1 MIQLPTQS
9 LPTTVRDTPPVAD
22 ARPQDSRRD
31 DACVASASGFRAPQP
46 AQPNAGE
53 RTITVQSFLAQFDT
67 AQVDES
73 LPQPSLALPVL
84 PEALP
89 ADSRDSDAQ
98 GQQAEEA
105 SPSGAE
111 SWLAGMLSQAGLVVQ
126 ARDNP
131 SERTS
136 ARVAGFATQAAGSS
150 AQPTPSA
157 VKPEDMLLPPA
168 ELSEE
173 PAKATAPAPREAT
186 QSQAQ
191 TLLQQHLAAA
201 VQAPDS
207 SVPALPAA
215 ALDPRLP
222 AAAAADGNAQPSA
235 TTPASP
241 LFDRPLHLKGNNEA
255 HWGEQMVSA
264 LRDNV
269 ELQLGQRVQNA
280 TIRLDPPE
288 LGALEILV
296 RHEAGQLN
304 VQISASNGDV
314 VRMLQNTSE
323 RLRQELVGQNFLQ
336 VNVQVSSDS
345 QPGQQGQQNRQRFAE
360 EQLAVAAN
368 PRDAQASD
376 RSAPRGDSD
385 VLITV

>member
-9 LPTTVRDTPPVAD
+9 LPNTDRGAPAVAE
-22 ARPQDSRRD
+22 ARPQQPAHD
-31 DACVASASGFRAPQP
+31 DAAVAGFRARDEQP
-46 AQPNAGE
+46 GAAE
-53 RTITVQSFLAQFDT
+53 RRLTVQSFLAQFDT
-67 AQVDES
+67 AQVEHS
-73 LPQPSLALPVL
+73 LPPSDAALPVL

-89 ADSRDSDAQ
+89 AETRDNEVQEPA
-98 GQQAEEA
+98 GEP

-111 SWLAGMLSQAGLVVQ
+111 NWLAGMLSQAGLVVQ
-126 ARDNP
+126 ARYNP
-131 SERTS
+131 PAQTR
-136 ARVAGFATQAAGSS
+136 AQVAGFATQAADASV
-150 AQPTPSA
+150 QPAPAA
-157 VKPEDMLLPPA
+157 VKPEDLLLPPA

-173 PAKATAPAPREAT
+173 PAKSTTPAPREAT

-191 TLLQQHLAAA
+191 TLLQQHLAATA
-201 VQAPDS
+201 QAPDS
-207 SVPALPAA
+207 TVPTQPTV
-215 ALDPRLP
+215 ALDARLP
-222 AAAAADGNAQPSA
+222 ATDGNAQPAIA
-235 TTPASP
+235 TPPVSP

-255 HWGEQMVSA
+255 HWGEQMLGA

-269 ELQLGQRVQNA
+269 DLQISQRVQNA

-314 VRMLQNTSE
+314 VRLLQNTSE
-323 RLRQELVGQNFLQ
+323 RLRQDLVGQNFLQ
-336 VNVQVSSDS
+336 VNVQVSPDS
-345 QPGQQGQQNRQRFAE
+345 QSGQPGQQQRQRFTD
-360 EQLAVAAN
+360 EQAVVDAN
-368 PRDAQASD
+368 PRDAQSGQ

>member
-9 LPTTVRDTPPVAD
+9 PPTTDRDVRPVAE
-22 ARPQDSRRD
+22 ARPRDLPREDS
-31 DACVASASGFRAPQP
+31 AIAAASGFRAQQS
-46 AQPNAGE
+46 AQSNASE
-53 RTITVQSFLAQFDT
+53 RTLSVSSFLAQFDT
-67 AQVDES
+67 AQIEES
-73 LPQPSLALPVL
+73 APQASAALPVP
-84 PEALP
+84 PEGVP
-89 ADSRDSDAQ
+89 AESRDSDAQ
-98 GQQAEEA
+98 DPQAEAA

-131 SERTS
+131 PGQAS
-136 ARVAGFATQAAGSS
+136 ARVAGFATEAADTPVQS
-150 AQPTPSA
+150 APA
-157 VKPEDMLLPPA
+157 ALKPEEILLPPA
-168 ELSEE
+168 ERSEE
-173 PAKATAPAPREAT
+173 PAKTTAPAPREAA

-191 TLLQQHLAAA
+191 TLLQQHLVAAA
-201 VQAPDS
+201 QAPDS
-207 SVPALPAA
+207 SAPTLPAS
-215 ALDPRLP
+215 ALEPSLPGTDNRPP
-222 AAAAADGNAQPSA
+222 AASTAPAA
-235 TTPASP
+235 P
-241 LFDRPLHLKGNNEA
+241 LFDRPLHLKGNSEA

-314 VRMLQNTSE
+314 VRMLQNTSD

-336 VNVQVSSDS
+336 VNVQVSADS
-345 QPGQQGQQNRQRFAE
+345 QSGQQGQQNRQRLPE

-368 PRDAQASD
+368 PRDAQAD
-376 RSAPRGDSD
+376 ERSSPRGDSD

>member
-1 MIQLPTQS
+1 VIQLPIQS
-9 LPTTVRDTPPVAD
+9 LPTTERDTPSVAA
-22 ARPQDSRRD
+22 ARPQESRRD
-31 DACVASASGFRAPQP
+31 DAGAARVAGFRAQQP
-46 AQPNAGE
+46 ARPNAGE
-53 RTITVQSFLAQFDT
+53 RTVSVQSFLAQFDT
-67 AQVDES
+67 AQAEEP
-73 LPQPSLALPVL
+73 LQQPVVALPVMAV
-84 PEALP
+84 ALS
-89 ADSRDSDAQ
+89 AENRDSDTQ
-98 GQQAEEA
+98 GQRAEE
-105 SPSGAE
+105 STPSGAE

-131 SERTS
+131 PEQTS
-136 ARVAGFATQAAGSS
+136 ARVAGFATQAADST
-150 AQPTPSA
+150 AQPAPAA
-157 VKPEDMLLPPA
+157 VKPEDVLLPPA
-168 ELSEE
+168 EISEE

-201 VQAPDS
+201 AQTLDS
-207 SVPALPAA
+207 SMPVPPTAVLE
-215 ALDPRLP
+215 PRLP
-222 AAAAADGNAQPSA
+222 ATDGSNPQPTAA
-235 TTPASP
+235 TPTSP
-241 LFDRPLHLKGNNEA
+241 LFDRPLHLKGSNES

-269 ELQLGQRVQNA
+269 ELQLNQRVQNA

-296 RHEAGQLN
+296 RHQDGQLN

-314 VRMLQNTSE
+314 VRLLQNTSE

-345 QPGQQGQQNRQRFAE
+345 PSGQPGQQNRQRFAE
-360 EQLAVAAN
+360 EQPAVAAN
-368 PRDAQASD
+368 PRDAQAGERTS
-376 RSAPRGDSD
+376 PRGGHD

>member
-9 LPTTVRDTPPVAD
+9 PPTTDRD
-22 ARPQDSRRD
+22 ARPVAEARPPVSTRDDSR
-31 DACVASASGFRAPQP
+31 VAGFRAQQP
-46 AQPNAGE
+46 TQSNAGE
-53 RTITVQSFLAQFDT
+53 RAISVQSFLTQFDT
-67 AQVDES
+67 AQVEQTT
-73 LPQPSLALPVL
+73 QPPTVAQPGL

-89 ADSRDSDAQ
+89 AEDTDADMSAQ
-98 GQQAEEA
+98 RVDDA

-131 SERTS
+131 PARTS
-136 ARVAGFATQAAGSS
+136 AQVPGFATQSVDPSVQS
-150 AQPTPSA
+150 APAA

-168 ELSEE
+168 EPQDE
-173 PAKATAPAPREAT
+173 AGKVAAPAPREAT

-191 TLLQQHLAAA
+191 TLLQQHLTATSVAPESPAPSLPGAAPVTSLPAGDNNAPATVSAAA
-201 VQAPDS
+201 
-207 SVPALPAA
+207 
-215 ALDPRLP
+215 
-222 AAAAADGNAQPSA
+222 
-235 TTPASP
+235 TP
-241 LFDRPLHLKGNNEA
+241 LFDKPLHLKGNTEA
-255 HWGEQMVSA
+255 HWGEQMLTA

-269 ELQLGQRVQNA
+269 ELQLTQRVQNA

-288 LGALEILV
+288 LGAMEILV

-314 VRMLQNTSE
+314 VRLLQNTSE

-336 VNVQVSSDS
+336 VNVQVSPDAQS
-345 QPGQQGQQNRQRFAE
+345 GQQGQQNRQRFAD
-360 EQLAVAAN
+360 EQVAVAAN
-368 PRDAQASD
+368 PRDAQAGE

>member
-9 LPTTVRDTPPVAD
+9 LPSTERDTPVVAE
-22 ARPQDSRRD
+22 ARPQNSRRD
-31 DACVASASGFRAPQP
+31 DAGAASVAGFQ
-46 AQPNAGE
+46 AQQMMPSNAGE

-67 AQVDES
+67 AQIEEP
-73 LPQPSLALPVL
+73 LQQPNAAAPVL
-84 PEALP
+84 PETLP
-89 ADSRDSDAQ
+89 ADTRDSDTP
-98 GQQAEEA
+98 GQQAEA
-105 SPSGAE
+105 SSPSGAE
-111 SWLAGMLSQAGLVVQ
+111 SWLAGMLGQAGLVVQ

-131 SERTS
+131 PEQTS
-136 ARVAGFATQAAGSS
+136 ARVAGFATQAADTS
-150 AQPTPSA
+150 AQPTPAA
-157 VKPEDMLLPPA
+157 VKPEDVLLPPA

-173 PAKATAPAPREAT
+173 PAKAAAPAPREAT

-201 VQAPDS
+201 AQAPES
-207 SVPALPAA
+207 GVPTLPGAV
-215 ALDPRLP
+215 LDPRLP
-222 AAAAADGNAQPSA
+222 ATDGTAQPAAS
-235 TTPASP
+235 TPASP
-241 LFDRPLHLKGNNEA
+241 LFDRPLHLKGSNEA

-314 VRMLQNTSE
+314 VRLLQNTSE

-345 QPGQQGQQNRQRFAE
+345 QSGQQGQQHRQRFAE

-368 PRDAQASD
+368 PRDAQAGE
-376 RSAPRGDSD
+376 RSSPRGDSD

>member
-9 LPTTVRDTPPVAD
+9 LPAAERDTPAVAE
-22 ARPQDSRRD
+22 ARPQDSRRND
-31 DACVASASGFRAPQP
+31 TGTVSASGFRVQQL
-46 AQPNAGE
+46 AQSDAGE
-53 RTITVQSFLAQFDT
+53 RTITVQSFLTQFDT
-67 AQVDES
+67 AQVEQP
-73 LPQPSLALPVL
+73 PQPGAAVPVK

-89 ADSRDSDAQ
+89 TQARDRDTQ
-98 GQQAEEA
+98 GQQADEA

-111 SWLAGMLSQAGLVVQ
+111 NWLAGMLSQAGLVVQ
-126 ARDNP
+126 ARD
-131 SERTS
+131 S
-136 ARVAGFATQAAGSS
+136 APEQSSSRVSGFATQAGDSS
-150 AQPTPSA
+150 AQPAPAA
-157 VKPEDMLLPPA
+157 VKPEDVLLPPA
-168 ELSEE
+168 DLSEE
-173 PAKATAPAPREAT
+173 PAKAAAPATREAT

-201 VQAPDS
+201 TPASDS
-207 SVPALPAA
+207 SVPALPSA
-215 ALDPRLP
+215 ALDPRVPATDGHAQP
-222 AAAAADGNAQPSA
+222 AAGS
-235 TTPASP
+235 PAST
-241 LFDRPLHLKGNNEA
+241 LSDRPLHLKGNNEA

-288 LGALEILV
+288 LGAMEILV

-345 QPGQQGQQNRQRFAE
+345 QSGQQGQQHRQRLAE
-360 EQLAVAAN
+360 EQLAVTAN
-368 PRDAQASD
+368 PRDAQARE
-376 RSAPRGDSD
+376 RSAPRGESD

>member
-9 LPTTVRDTPPVAD
+9 LPTTDRDSAPVAE
-22 ARPQDSRRD
+22 ARPLDSRGD
-31 DACVASASGFRAPQP
+31 DAGVASVAGFRAQQP
-46 AQPNAGE
+46 AQLNAGE

-67 AQVDES
+67 TQVEES
-73 LPQPSLALPVL
+73 LQQPSAAVPAT

-89 ADSRDSDAQ
+89 AETGDSDAP
-98 GQQAEEA
+98 GPQAEEA

-131 SERTS
+131 PEQTR
-136 ARVAGFATQAAGSS
+136 AQVAGFATQAVDTS
-150 AQPTPSA
+150 AQPAPAA

-191 TLLQQHLAAA
+191 TLLQQHLAATA
-201 VQAPDS
+201 QAPDS
-207 SVPALPAA
+207 SVPTLPTV
-215 ALDPRLP
+215 ALDARLP
-222 AAAAADGNAQPSA
+222 ATDGIAQPSA
-235 TTPASP
+235 STPAAP
-241 LFDRPLHLKGNNEA
+241 LFDKPLHLKGNNEA
-255 HWGEQMVSA
+255 HWGEQMLGA

-314 VRMLQNTSE
+314 VRLLQNTSE

-345 QPGQQGQQNRQRFAE
+345 QSGQQGQQNRQRFAE

-368 PRDAQASD
+368 PRDAQAGE
-376 RSAPRGDSD
+376 RSSPRGDSD

>member
-1 MIQLPTQS
+1 VIQLPTQS
-9 LPTTVRDTPPVAD
+9 LPGSDRSAPAVAE
-22 ARPQDSRRD
+22 ARPQQSARD
-31 DACVASASGFRAPQP
+31 DAPVAGFRTRDEQP
-46 AQPNAGE
+46 GAAE
-53 RTITVQSFLAQFDT
+53 RRVTVQSFLAQFDT
-67 AQVDES
+67 AQVEE
-73 LPQPSLALPVL
+73 PQSQPGAALPVL
-84 PEALP
+84 PEALT
-89 ADSRDSDAQ
+89 AETRDSDVQ
-98 GQQAEEA
+98 EQAEEP

-111 SWLAGMLSQAGLVVQ
+111 NWLAGMLSQAGLVVQ

-131 SERTS
+131 PAQTR
-136 ARVAGFATQAAGSS
+136 AQVAGFATQAADAS
-150 AQPTPSA
+150 AQPAPAA

-168 ELSEE
+168 GLSEE

-201 VQAPDS
+201 AQAADS
-207 SVPALPAA
+207 SVPPLPTV
-215 ALDPRLP
+215 ALDARLP
-222 AAAAADGNAQPSA
+222 AAADGNAQPA
-235 TTPASP
+235 VATPASP

-255 HWGEQMVSA
+255 HWGEQMLGA

-269 ELQLGQRVQNA
+269 DLQLGQRVQNA

-314 VRMLQNTSE
+314 VRLLQNTSE

-345 QPGQQGQQNRQRFAE
+345 QSGQQGQQNRQRFAE

-368 PRDAQASD
+368 PRDTQAGE
-376 RSAPRGDSD
+376 RSSPRGDSD

>member
-9 LPTTVRDTPPVAD
+9 LPTTDRDAHPVAE
-22 ARPQDSRRD
+22 ARQPDVRRD
-31 DACVASASGFRAPQP
+31 DGGAAGFRAQP
-46 AQPNAGE
+46 STQSKSGE
-53 RTITVQSFLAQFDT
+53 RTLSVQSFLAQFDT
-67 AQVDES
+67 AQVGE
-73 LPQPSLALPVL
+73 LVQQATAVPPLEE
-84 PEALP
+84 EALP
-89 ADSRDSDAQ
+89 TETRESAAQ
-98 GQQAEEA
+98 AAQAAEA

-111 SWLAGMLSQAGLVVQ
+111 NWLAGMLSQAGLVVQ

-131 SERTS
+131 SGQSS
-136 ARVAGFATQAAGSS
+136 ARVAGFATQAADSP
-150 AQPTPSA
+150 AQPAPAA
-157 VKPEDMLLPPA
+157 VQAEDVLLPPA
-168 ELSEE
+168 ELPDE

-191 TLLQQHLAAA
+191 TLLQQHLGAAA
-201 VQAPDS
+201 PAADS
-207 SVPALPAA
+207 SVPALSTA
-215 ALDPRLP
+215 ALEPRLP
-222 AAAAADGNAQPSA
+222 AADSNAQPSA

-241 LFDRPLHLKGNNEA
+241 LFDRPLHLKGSNEA
-255 HWGEQMVSA
+255 HWGEQMVGA

-288 LGALEILV
+288 LGAMEILV

-314 VRMLQNTSE
+314 VRLLQNTSE

-345 QPGQQGQQNRQRFAE
+345 QPGQQGQQHRQRFAE

-368 PRDAQASD
+368 PRDAQASE
-376 RSAPRGDSD
+376 RSSPRGDSD

>member
-1 MIQLPTQS
+1 
-9 LPTTVRDTPPVAD
+9 
-22 ARPQDSRRD
+22 
-31 DACVASASGFRAPQP
+31 
-46 AQPNAGE
+46 
-53 RTITVQSFLAQFDT
+53 
-67 AQVDES
+67 
-73 LPQPSLALPVL
+73 
-84 PEALP
+84 
-89 ADSRDSDAQ
+89 
-98 GQQAEEA
+98 
-105 SPSGAE
+105 
-111 SWLAGMLSQAGLVVQ
+111 MLSQAGLVVQ

-131 SERTS
+131 SGQTS
-136 ARVAGFATQAAGSS
+136 AHVAGFAARAADSLAQS
-150 AQPTPSA
+150 APAT

-168 ELSEE
+168 EPSEE
-173 PAKATAPAPREAT
+173 PAKPTAPAPREAT

-201 VQAPDS
+201 AQTPEA

-215 ALDPRLP
+215 TLDPRLP
-222 AAAAADGNAQPSA
+222 AADGKAQPAA

-255 HWGEQMVSA
+255 HWGEQMVGA

-269 ELQLGQRVQNA
+269 ELQLNQRVQNA

-314 VRMLQNTSE
+314 VRLLQNTSE

-345 QPGQQGQQNRQRFAE
+345 QSGQQGQQQRQRFAD

-368 PRDAQASD
+368 PRDAQAGE
-376 RSAPRGDSD
+376 RSSPRGDSD

>member
-1 MIQLPTQS
+1 MIQLPPQS
-9 LPTTVRDTPPVAD
+9 LPTTDRDTAPVAE
-22 ARPQDSRRD
+22 ARPQGSRRD
-31 DACVASASGFRAPQP
+31 EAGAASIAGFRAQQP
-46 AQPNAGE
+46 VQSSGGE
-53 RTITVQSFLAQFDT
+53 NSITVQSFLAQFDT
-67 AQVDES
+67 ARVEEPLQ
-73 LPQPSLALPVL
+73 QPSAAVPVQ

-89 ADSRDSDAQ
+89 AESRDSDTP
-98 GQQAEEA
+98 GQQADEA

-111 SWLAGMLSQAGLVVQ
+111 NWLAGMLSQAGLVVQ

-131 SERTS
+131 PEQTS
-136 ARVAGFATQAAGSS
+136 ARVAGFATQAADSS
-150 AQPTPSA
+150 APAA
-157 VKPEDMLLPPA
+157 VKPEDVLLPPA
-168 ELSEE
+168 EFSEE
-173 PAKATAPAPREAT
+173 PAKAIAPAPREAT

-201 VQAPDS
+201 AQTPDS
-207 SVPALPAA
+207 SAPALPSAV
-215 ALDPRLP
+215 LEPRLP
-222 AAAAADGNAQPSA
+222 ATDGTAQSSAA
-235 TTPASP
+235 TPASP
-241 LFDRPLHLKGNNEA
+241 LFDKPLHLKGNNEA
-255 HWGEQMVSA
+255 HWGEQMVGA

-288 LGALEILV
+288 LGAMEILV

-314 VRMLQNTSE
+314 VRLLQNTSE

-345 QPGQQGQQNRQRFAE
+345 QSGQQGQQNRQRFAE

-368 PRDAQASD
+368 PRDGQARE
-376 RSAPRGDSD
+376 RSSPRGDSD

>member
-9 LPTTVRDTPPVAD
+9 LPTTDRAARPVAD
-22 ARPQDSRRD
+22 ARSQDSRRD
-31 DACVASASGFRAPQP
+31 GADSAAVAGFRAQPP
-46 AQPNAGE
+46 AQSNAGE
-53 RTITVQSFLAQFDT
+53 RTISVQSFLAQFDT
-67 AQVDES
+67 AQAEEPV
-73 LPQPSLALPVL
+73 QQANAALP

-89 ADSRDSDAQ
+89 VDTRDDDTQ
-98 GQQAEEA
+98 GRTSEEA

-111 SWLAGMLSQAGLVVQ
+111 NWLAGMLGQAGLVVQ

-131 SERTS
+131 AARTHGQ
-136 ARVAGFATQAAGSS
+136 VAGFATQAVDGQ
-150 AQPTPSA
+150 AQPAPAA
-157 VKPEDMLLPPA
+157 VKPEDVLLPPA
-168 ELSEE
+168 DLPEE
-173 PAKATAPAPREAT
+173 PAAPTQPALREAT

-201 VQAPDS
+201 AQTRESA
-207 SVPALPAA
+207 VPTLPAG
-215 ALDPRLP
+215 ALDTRLP
-222 AAAAADGNAQPSA
+222 ATDSSTPASSAA
-235 TTPASP
+235 PASP
-241 LFDRPLHLKGNNEA
+241 LFDKPLHLKGSNEA

-288 LGALEILV
+288 LGAMEILV

-314 VRMLQNTSE
+314 VRLLQNTSE

-345 QPGQQGQQNRQRFAE
+345 QSGQQGQQNRQRFAE
-360 EQLAVAAN
+360 EQLTVAAN
-368 PRDAQASD
+368 PRDAQAGE

>member
-1 MIQLPTQS
+1 MIQLPTQA
-9 LPTTVRDTPPVAD
+9 LPGTDRD
-22 ARPQDSRRD
+22 ARQVAEARQPDSRRD
-31 DACVASASGFRAPQP
+31 DPGAACTSGFRSQQP
-46 AQPNAGE
+46 TQSSAGE
-53 RTITVQSFLAQFDT
+53 RTLTVPSFLAQYDT
-67 AQVDES
+67 AQVEAP
-73 LPQPSLALPVL
+73 LQQPSAEVPSL
-84 PEALP
+84 PEALTVETR
-89 ADSRDSDAQ
+89 ASDTR
-98 GQQAEEA
+98 GRQAEEA

-131 SERTS
+131 PGQTS
-136 ARVAGFATQAAGSS
+136 ARVAGFATQVSDS
-150 AQPTPSA
+150 PAQPAPVP
-157 VKPEDMLLPPA
+157 VKPEDILLPPA
-168 ELSEE
+168 DLSEE

-186 QSQAQ
+186 PSQAQ

-201 VQAPDS
+201 AQASDS
-207 SVPALPAA
+207 SMPVPPTA

-222 AAAAADGNAQPSA
+222 ATDGNAQPSA
-235 TTPASP
+235 TPPASP
-241 LFDRPLHLKGNNEA
+241 LLDRPLHLKGNNDA

-288 LGALEILV
+288 LGAMEILV

-314 VRMLQNTSE
+314 VRLLQNTSE

-345 QPGQQGQQNRQRFAE
+345 QPGQQGQQNRQRFAD

-368 PRDAQASD
+368 PRDAQAGE
-376 RSAPRGDSD
+376 RSSPRGDSD

>member
-1 MIQLPTQS
+1 VIQLPTQS
-9 LPTTVRDTPPVAD
+9 LPSTDRDSAPVAE
-22 ARPQDSRRD
+22 ARPLDSRGD
-31 DACVASASGFRAPQP
+31 DAGVAGFRAQQP
-46 AQPNAGE
+46 AQLNAGE

-67 AQVDES
+67 TQVEES
-73 LPQPSLALPVL
+73 LQQPSAAVPAT

-89 ADSRDSDAQ
+89 AETGDSDAP
-98 GQQAEEA
+98 GPQAEEA

-131 SERTS
+131 SAQTRAQVS
-136 ARVAGFATQAAGSS
+136 GFATQTVETS
-150 AQPTPSA
+150 AQPAPAA

-168 ELSEE
+168 ERSEE
-173 PAKATAPAPREAT
+173 PAKATAPAPREAI

-201 VQAPDS
+201 AQAPDS
-207 SVPALPAA
+207 SVPALPTV
-215 ALDPRLP
+215 ALDARLP
-222 AAAAADGNAQPSA
+222 ATDGNAQNA
-235 TTPASP
+235 AATPAAP
-241 LFDRPLHLKGNNEA
+241 LFDKPLHLKGNNEA
-255 HWGEQMVSA
+255 HWGEQMLGA

-288 LGALEILV
+288 LGAMEILV

-314 VRMLQNTSE
+314 VRLLQGTSE

-345 QPGQQGQQNRQRFAE
+345 QSGQQGQQNRQRFAE

-368 PRDAQASD
+368 PRDAQVGE
-376 RSAPRGDSD
+376 RSSPRGDSD

>member
-9 LPTTVRDTPPVAD
+9 LPATDRDARPVAE
-22 ARPQDSRRD
+22 ARPQDSYREE
-31 DACVASASGFRAPQP
+31 AGLAGFRAQQAAPTNS
-46 AQPNAGE
+46 AE
-53 RTITVQSFLAQFDT
+53 RSISVQSFLAQFDT
-67 AQVDES
+67 AQVEEPQPPAGPA
-73 LPQPSLALPVL
+73 LPQ
-84 PEALP
+84 ALP
-89 ADSRDSDAQ
+89 AETRDSDAAE
-98 GQQAEEA
+98 QQAGEA

-111 SWLAGMLSQAGLVVQ
+111 NWLAGMLSQAGLAVQ

-131 SERTS
+131 PEQTR
-136 ARVAGFATQAAGSS
+136 AHVAGFATLAVDTP
-150 AQPTPSA
+150 AQPAPAA
-157 VKPEDMLLPPA
+157 VKPEDVLLPPA
-168 ELSEE
+168 ELPEE
-173 PAKATAPAPREAT
+173 PAKPAAPAPREAT

-191 TLLQQHLAAA
+191 SLLQQHLATAA
-201 VQAPDS
+201 PVPDS
-207 SVPALPAA
+207 SVPAVPAA
-215 ALDPRLP
+215 ALEPRLP
-222 AAAAADGNAQPSA
+222 APDNLAP

-241 LFDRPLHLKGNNEA
+241 APALFDKPLHLKGNDEA
-255 HWGEQMVSA
+255 HWGEQMLSA

-314 VRMLQNTSE
+314 ARLLQNTSD

-345 QPGQQGQQNRQRFAE
+345 PSGQQGQQNRQRFAE
-360 EQLAVAAN
+360 ESLAVAAN
-368 PRDAQASD
+368 PRDAQAGE
-376 RSAPRGDSD
+376 RSSPRGDSG

>member
-1 MIQLPTQS
+1 V
-9 LPTTVRDTPPVAD
+9 PTTERDTPPVAD
-22 ARPQDSRRD
+22 ARPQDSRRE
-31 DACVASASGFRAPQP
+31 DAGVAGFRGQQP
-46 AQPNAGE
+46 AQATAGE
-53 RTITVQSFLAQFDT
+53 RTISVQSFLAQFDT
-67 AQVDES
+67 TQGEDATQ
-73 LPQPSLALPVL
+73 QPNVVLPVL
-84 PEALP
+84 PETLP
-89 ADSRDSDAQ
+89 AETRDGDVQ
-98 GQQAEEA
+98 GQKAEEG

-111 SWLAGMLSQAGLVVQ
+111 NWLAGMLSQAGLVVQ

-131 SERTS
+131 PAQTS
-136 ARVAGFATQAAGSS
+136 AQVAGFARQPIDSS
-150 AQPTPSA
+150 AQPAPAA

-173 PAKATAPAPREAT
+173 PAKPTAPAPREAT

-191 TLLQQHLAAA
+191 TLLQQHLAASA
-201 VQAPDS
+201 QVPEA
-207 SVPALPAA
+207 SVPASPSA
-215 ALDPRLP
+215 ALEPRLP
-222 AAAAADGNAQPSA
+222 AVDNSTPAASA
-235 TTPASP
+235 TAATP
-241 LFDRPLHLKGNNEA
+241 LFDRPLHLKGNNDA
-255 HWGEQMVSA
+255 HWGEQMITA

-269 ELQLGQRVQNA
+269 ELQLNQRVQNA

-314 VRMLQNTSE
+314 VRLLQNTSD

-345 QPGQQGQQNRQRFAE
+345 PSGQQGQQQRQRFAD
-360 EQLAVAAN
+360 EQVVVAAN
-368 PRDAQASD
+368 PRDAQAGE
-376 RSAPRGDSD
+376 RSVARGDSD

>member
-1 MIQLPTQS
+1 MIQLPTPS
-9 LPTTVRDTPPVAD
+9 LPTSDRDARPLAE
-22 ARPQDSRRD
+22 ARPQDSQRE
-31 DACVASASGFRAPQP
+31 AASVAGFQAQPP
-46 AQPNAGE
+46 AQSNAGE
-53 RTITVQSFLAQFDT
+53 RTISVQSFLAQFDT
-67 AQVDES
+67 AQVEEA
-73 LPQPSLALPVL
+73 LQQPATALPLVA
-84 PEALP
+84 EALP
-89 ADSRDSDAQ
+89 ADTSDGDAQ
-98 GQQAEEA
+98 ALPAEGA

-131 SERTS
+131 PAQTR
-136 ARVAGFATQAAGSS
+136 ARVTGFAAQAVDASVPP
-150 AQPTPSA
+150 APAA
-157 VKPEDMLLPPA
+157 VKPEDVLLPPA
-168 ELSEE
+168 ELPEE
-173 PAKATAPAPREAT
+173 PGKPTAPAPREAT

-191 TLLQQHLAAA
+191 ALLQQHLSAT
-201 VQAPDS
+201 VQTPES
-207 SVPALPAA
+207 SVPQLPAV

-222 AAAAADGNAQPSA
+222 AVDSSAPAASGAPA
-235 TTPASP
+235 TA
-241 LFDRPLHLKGNNEA
+241 LFDKPLHLKGNNDA
-255 HWGEQMVSA
+255 HWGEQMLSA

-269 ELQLGQRVQNA
+269 ELQLNQRVQNA

-314 VRMLQNTSE
+314 VRLLQNTSE

-345 QPGQQGQQNRQRFAE
+345 PSGQQGQQGQQHRQRFAE

-368 PRDAQASD
+368 PRDAQANE
-376 RSAPRGDSD
+376 RSSPRGDSD

>member
-9 LPTTVRDTPPVAD
+9 LPGSDRSASAVAE
-22 ARPQDSRRD
+22 ARPQQPARD
-31 DACVASASGFRAPQP
+31 DAPVAGFRTRDEQP
-46 AQPNAGE
+46 GAAE
-53 RTITVQSFLAQFDT
+53 RRVTVQSFLAQFDT
-67 AQVDES
+67 AQVEE
-73 LPQPSLALPVL
+73 PQSQPGAVLPVL

-89 ADSRDSDAQ
+89 AETRDNDAQ
-98 GQQAEEA
+98 DPAEEL

-131 SERTS
+131 PAQTR
-136 ARVAGFATQAAGSS
+136 AQVVGFATQAVDTS
-150 AQPTPSA
+150 AQPAAAA

-168 ELSEE
+168 ELAEE
-173 PAKATAPAPREAT
+173 PAKATSPAPREAA

-207 SVPALPAA
+207 SVPTLPTV
-215 ALDPRLP
+215 ALDARLP
-222 AAAAADGNAQPSA
+222 ATDGNAQNA
-235 TTPASP
+235 AATPAAP
-241 LFDRPLHLKGNNEA
+241 LFDKPLHLKGNNEA
-255 HWGEQMVSA
+255 HWGEQMLGA

-314 VRMLQNTSE
+314 VRLLQNTSE

-336 VNVQVSSDS
+336 VNVQVSADS
-345 QPGQQGQQNRQRFAE
+345 QSGQPGQQHRQRFTDEPAV
-360 EQLAVAAN
+360 VAAN
-368 PRDAQASD
+368 PRDAQASE

>member
-9 LPTTVRDTPPVAD
+9 LPSTDRDSALVAE
-22 ARPQDSRRD
+22 ARPLDSRGD
-31 DACVASASGFRAPQP
+31 DAGVASVAGFRAQQP
-46 AQPNAGE
+46 AQLNAGE

-67 AQVDES
+67 TQVEES
-73 LPQPSLALPVL
+73 LQQPSAAVPAT

-89 ADSRDSDAQ
+89 AETGDSDAP
-98 GQQAEEA
+98 GPQAEEA

-131 SERTS
+131 PAQTS
-136 ARVAGFATQAAGSS
+136 ARVAGFATQAADSP
-150 AQPTPSA
+150 AQPAPAA
-157 VKPEDMLLPPA
+157 VKPEDVLLPPA
-168 ELSEE
+168 DLSEE

-201 VQAPDS
+201 AQAPDS
-207 SVPALPAA
+207 SVPALPSA

-222 AAAAADGNAQPSA
+222 ATDGIAQPSA
-235 TTPASP
+235 STPAAP
-241 LFDRPLHLKGNNEA
+241 LFDKPLHLKGNNEA
-255 HWGEQMVSA
+255 HWGEQMLGA

-314 VRMLQNTSE
+314 VRLLQNTSE

-345 QPGQQGQQNRQRFAE
+345 QSGQQGQQNRQRFAE

-368 PRDAQASD
+368 PRDAQAGE
-376 RSAPRGDSD
+376 RSSPRGDSD

>member
-9 LPTTVRDTPPVAD
+9 LPTASRDVAPVAE

-31 DACVASASGFRAPQP
+31 APDVASFRDQQL
-46 AQPNAGE
+46 AQSNAGE
-53 RTITVQSFLAQFDT
+53 RSITVQSFLAQFDT
-67 AQVDES
+67 AQVDE
-73 LPQPSLALPVL
+73 PVQQPGTVRPVL
-84 PEALP
+84 PEELP
-89 ADSRDSDAQ
+89 AETRDSDAQ
-98 GQQAEEA
+98 GRQTEQA

-111 SWLAGMLSQAGLVVQ
+111 NWLAGMLSQAGLVVQ

-131 SERTS
+131 PAQTAAQVS
-136 ARVAGFATQAAGSS
+136 GFATPPIDSS
-150 AQPTPSA
+150 AQPAPAA

-173 PAKATAPAPREAT
+173 PAKATPPAPREAT

-191 TLLQQHLAAA
+191 TLLQQHLAASA
-201 VQAPDS
+201 QGPESAAPQ
-207 SVPALPAA
+207 LPAV
-215 ALDPRLP
+215 ALEHRLP
-222 AAAAADGNAQPSA
+222 AADNGAPPAPSA
-235 TTPASP
+235 PATP
-241 LFDRPLHLKGNNEA
+241 LFDKPLHLKGNNDA

-314 VRMLQNTSE
+314 VRLLQNTSE

-345 QPGQQGQQNRQRFAE
+345 QSGQQGQQNRQRFAE

-368 PRDAQASD
+368 PRDTQASEGA
-376 RSAPRGDSD
+376 APRGDSD

>member
-9 LPTTVRDTPPVAD
+9 LPTPDRDARPVAE

-31 DACVASASGFRAPQP
+31 TDAAVPAGVASLRTQQP
-46 AQPNAGE
+46 APSGIGE
-53 RTITVQSFLAQFDT
+53 RTVTVQSFLAQFDT
-67 AQVDES
+67 AQVEDS
-73 LPQPSLALPVL
+73 AQQPGAGMPVL
-84 PEALP
+84 PQALP
-89 ADSRDSDAQ
+89 ADISDGDAQ
-98 GQQAEEA
+98 ARPAEEA

-111 SWLAGMLSQAGLVVQ
+111 NWLAGMLSQAGLIVQ

-131 SERTS
+131 PEQTS
-136 ARVAGFATQAAGSS
+136 AQVAGFATQAVDSKL
-150 AQPTPSA
+150 QPAPAA
-157 VKPEDMLLPPA
+157 VKPEDRLLPPA
-168 ELSEE
+168 ELPEE

-201 VQAPDS
+201 EQAPEGAA
-207 SVPALPAA
+207 PPLPAA
-215 ALDPRLP
+215 ALDARAP
-222 AAAAADGNAQPSA
+222 AVDGSAPAPTAAPA
-235 TTPASP
+235 TP
-241 LFDRPLHLKGNNEA
+241 LADRPLHLKGNNEA

-288 LGALEILV
+288 LGAMEILV

-314 VRMLQNTSE
+314 VRMLQNTSD

-345 QPGQQGQQNRQRFAE
+345 QSGQQGQQNRQRFAD
-360 EQLAVAAN
+360 EQAVVAAN
-368 PRDAQASD
+368 PRDAQSGE
-376 RSAPRGDSD
+376 RSSARGDSD

>member
-9 LPTTVRDTPPVAD
+9 LPGTGRDAPAVAE
-22 ARPQDSRRD
+22 ARPQGSRRD
-31 DACVASASGFRAPQP
+31 EAGFREQQP
-46 AQPNAGE
+46 VQSNAGE

-67 AQVDES
+67 AQVEDP
-73 LPQPSLALPVL
+73 LPQPNLALPVL

-89 ADSRDSDAQ
+89 AESRDSDAQ
-98 GQQAEEA
+98 DRQAEEA

-111 SWLAGMLSQAGLVVQ
+111 NWLAGMLSQAGLVVQ

-131 SERTS
+131 PAQTS
-136 ARVAGFATQAAGSS
+136 ARVAGFATPAADSS
-150 AQPTPSA
+150 AQPAPVG
-157 VKPEDMLLPPA
+157 VKPEDRLLPPA

-173 PAKATAPAPREAT
+173 PAKAAPPAPRETT

-201 VQAPDS
+201 AQTPNS
-207 SVPALPAA
+207 GMPALPAA
-215 ALDPRLP
+215 AIDPRLS
-222 AAAAADGNAQPSA
+222 AADGNAQPA
-235 TTPASP
+235 TLTPTSP

-345 QPGQQGQQNRQRFAE
+345 PSGQQGQQNRQRFTE
-360 EQLAVAAN
+360 EPLAVAAN
-368 PRDAQASD
+368 PRDTQAGE

>member
-1 MIQLPTQS
+1 MIQLPTRSQ
-9 LPTTVRDTPPVAD
+9 LTTDRDTPPVAE

-31 DACVASASGFRAPQP
+31 DAGVASAFGFRAQQP
-46 AQPNAGE
+46 AQSNTGE
-53 RTITVQSFLAQFDT
+53 RTLTVQSFLAQFDT
-67 AQVDES
+67 AQVEEP
-73 LPQPSLALPVL
+73 LQQPSAQVPVM

-89 ADSRDSDAQ
+89 AETRDSDTP
-98 GQQAEEA
+98 GQQADEA

-131 SERTS
+131 PPQTS
-136 ARVAGFATQAAGSS
+136 ARVAGFATQAADSP
-150 AQPTPSA
+150 AHPTPAA

-201 VQAPDS
+201 TQASDS
-207 SVPALPAA
+207 SVPALSSV

-222 AAAAADGNAQPSA
+222 AADGNAQPSA

-288 LGALEILV
+288 LGAMEILV

-314 VRMLQNTSE
+314 VRLLQNTSE

-336 VNVQVSSDS
+336 VNVQVSSDAQS
-345 QPGQQGQQNRQRFAE
+345 GQQGQQNRQRFVE
-360 EQLAVAAN
+360 EQFAVAAN
-368 PRDAQASD
+368 PRDAQAGE
-376 RSAPRGDSD
+376 RSSPRGDSD

>member
-9 LPTTVRDTPPVAD
+9 LPSADRDSAPVAE
-22 ARPQDSRRD
+22 ARPQDSRRG
-31 DACVASASGFRAPQP
+31 DAGAVSVAGFGAQQP
-46 AQPNAGE
+46 AQSNAGE
-53 RTITVQSFLAQFDT
+53 RTISVQSFLAQFDT
-67 AQVDES
+67 AQVEES
-73 LPQPSLALPVL
+73 LQQSSAAVPAT

-89 ADSRDSDAQ
+89 AEMRDSATPD
-98 GQQAEEA
+98 QQAEEA

-131 SERTS
+131 SEQTS
-136 ARVAGFATQAAGSS
+136 AHVTGFATQAADSS
-150 AQPTPSA
+150 AQPVPAA
-157 VKPEDMLLPPA
+157 VKPEDVLLPPA
-168 ELSEE
+168 ELSDE
-173 PAKATAPAPREAT
+173 PGKVTAPTPREAT

-191 TLLQQHLAAA
+191 TLLQQHLAVAT
-201 VQAPDS
+201 QASDS
-207 SVPALPAA
+207 SMPALPGA

-222 AAAAADGNAQPSA
+222 ATDGNAQPAAS
-235 TTPASP
+235 TPASP
-241 LFDRPLHLKGNNEA
+241 LFDRPLHLKGNNDA

-314 VRMLQNTSE
+314 VRLLQNTSE

-345 QPGQQGQQNRQRFAE
+345 QSGQQGQQNRQRFAE

-368 PRDAQASD
+368 PRDAQAGE
-376 RSAPRGDSD
+376 RSSPRGDSD

>member
-1 MIQLPTQS
+1 MQS
-9 LPTTVRDTPPVAD
+9 
-22 ARPQDSRRD
+22 
-31 DACVASASGFRAPQP
+31 SG
-46 AQPNAGE
+46 GE
-53 RTITVQSFLAQFDT
+53 RSITVQSFLAQFDT
-67 AQVDES
+67 AQVEEP
-73 LPQPSLALPVL
+73 LQQPGAVVPVM
-84 PEALP
+84 PETQSAET
-89 ADSRDSDAQ
+89 RDSETP
-98 GQQAEEA
+98 GQQADEA

-111 SWLAGMLSQAGLVVQ
+111 NWLAGMLSQAGLVVQ

-131 SERTS
+131 PEQSS
-136 ARVAGFATQAAGSS
+136 ARVAGFATRAADSS
-150 AQPTPSA
+150 AQPAPAA
-157 VKPEDMLLPPA
+157 VKPEDVLLPPA

-173 PAKATAPAPREAT
+173 PAKPTTPAPREAT

-201 VQAPDS
+201 VQAADVSAP
-207 SVPALPAA
+207 PPAA
-215 ALDPRLP
+215 ALEARLP
-222 AAAAADGNAQPSA
+222 AADNGTPAASTAA
-235 TTPASP
+235 ASP
-241 LFDRPLHLKGNNEA
+241 LFDKPLHLKGNNDA

-269 ELQLGQRVQNA
+269 ELQLNQRVQNA

-314 VRMLQNTSE
+314 ARLLQNTSE

-336 VNVQVSSDS
+336 VNVQVSADS
-345 QPGQQGQQNRQRFAE
+345 QSGQQGQQQRQRFAE
-360 EQLAVAAN
+360 EPIAVAAN
-368 PRDAQASD
+368 PRDTQAGE
-376 RSAPRGDSD
+376 RSSPRGDSD

>member
-1 MIQLPTQS
+1 MIQLPIQS
-9 LPTTVRDTPPVAD
+9 LPNNGRDTAPVAE

-31 DACVASASGFRAPQP
+31 DAGAASAPGLRAQQP
-46 AQPNAGE
+46 APSNAGE
-53 RTITVQSFLAQFDT
+53 RSVTVQSFLAQFDT
-67 AQVDES
+67 AQAEEPVQQ
-73 LPQPSLALPVL
+73 LGAALPAM

-89 ADSRDSDAQ
+89 AETRDSDAQ
-98 GQQAEEA
+98 AQPAEEA

-131 SERTS
+131 PEQTS
-136 ARVAGFATQAAGSS
+136 ARVAGFATRAADSS
-150 AQPTPSA
+150 AQPAPA
-157 VKPEDMLLPPA
+157 GVKPEDVLLPPA
-168 ELSEE
+168 ELAEA
-173 PAKATAPAPREAT
+173 PAKTAAPVPREAT

-191 TLLQQHLAAA
+191 MLLQQHLAAA
-201 VQAPDS
+201 TQAPDS
-207 SVPALPAA
+207 SVPALPPAT
-215 ALDPRLP
+215 LEPRLP
-222 AAAAADGNAQPSA
+222 AADGNAQPSA
-235 TTPASP
+235 TTPSAP
-241 LFDRPLHLKGNNEA
+241 LFDKPLHLKGSNEA
-255 HWGEQMVSA
+255 HWGEQMVVA

-269 ELQLGQRVQNA
+269 ELQLNQRVQNA

-288 LGALEILV
+288 LGAMEILV

-304 VQISASNGDV
+304 VQISASSADV
-314 VRMLQNTSE
+314 VRLLQNTSD

-345 QPGQQGQQNRQRFAE
+345 QSGQQGQQHRQRFAD

-368 PRDAQASD
+368 PHDTPAGG

>member
-1 MIQLPTQS
+1 MIQLPTQA
-9 LPTTVRDTPPVAD
+9 LPTTDRATRPVAE
-22 ARPQDSRRD
+22 ARSQDSRRD
-31 DACVASASGFRAPQP
+31 GADGAAVAGFRAQPP
-46 AQPNAGE
+46 AQSNAGE
-53 RTITVQSFLAQFDT
+53 RTISVQSFLAQFDT
-67 AQVDES
+67 AQAEEPVQQAEA
-73 LPQPSLALPVL
+73 ALP

-89 ADSRDSDAQ
+89 VDTRDDDTQ
-98 GQQAEEA
+98 GRASEEA

-111 SWLAGMLSQAGLVVQ
+111 NWLAGMLGQAGLVVQ

-131 SERTS
+131 AARTH
-136 ARVAGFATQAAGSS
+136 AQVAGFATQAVDGQ
-150 AQPTPSA
+150 AQPAPAA
-157 VKPEDMLLPPA
+157 VKPEDVLLPPA
-168 ELSEE
+168 DLPEE
-173 PAKATAPAPREAT
+173 PAVPTQPAPREAT

-201 VQAPDS
+201 AQTPDS
-207 SVPALPAA
+207 AVPTLPAG
-215 ALDPRLP
+215 ALDARLP
-222 AAAAADGNAQPSA
+222 VTDSSTPASSTA
-235 TTPASP
+235 PASP
-241 LFDRPLHLKGNNEA
+241 LFDKPLHLKGSNEA
-255 HWGEQMVSA
+255 RWGEQMVSA

-288 LGALEILV
+288 LGAMEILV

-314 VRMLQNTSE
+314 VRLLQNTSE

-345 QPGQQGQQNRQRFAE
+345 QSGQQGQQNRQRFAE
-360 EQLAVAAN
+360 EPLTVAAN
-368 PRDAQASD
+368 PRDAQVGE

>member
-9 LPTTVRDTPPVAD
+9 PPGTDRD
-22 ARPQDSRRD
+22 ARPLAEARPQESPRHDS
-31 DACVASASGFRAPQP
+31 AAAGFRAQP
-46 AQPNAGE
+46 ATPSNASE
-53 RTITVQSFLAQFDT
+53 RTLTVQSFLAQFDT
-67 AQVDES
+67 ARFNSAQLAS
-73 LPQPSLALPVL
+73 PAPQSDAAQPLQ

-89 ADSRDSDAQ
+89 AESRDSDAQ
-98 GQQAEEA
+98 GRPAEEG

-111 SWLAGMLSQAGLVVQ
+111 NWLAGMLSQAGLVVQ

-131 SERTS
+131 PAQTS
-136 ARVAGFATQAAGSS
+136 ARVAGFATQAVDAP
-150 AQPTPSA
+150 AQPTPAA
-157 VKPEDMLLPPA
+157 VKPEDVVLPPA
-168 ELSEE
+168 ELPDE
-173 PAKATAPAPREAT
+173 PAKAAAPAPREAT

-201 VQAPDS
+201 AQSPDA
-207 SVPALPAA
+207 SVPTLPGTALE
-215 ALDPRLP
+215 PRLP
-222 AAAAADGNAQPSA
+222 ASDGNTPVASA
-235 TTPASP
+235 TPAAP
-241 LFDRPLHLKGNNEA
+241 LFDKPLHLKGNNEA

-314 VRMLQNTSE
+314 VRLLQNTSE

-345 QPGQQGQQNRQRFAE
+345 SSGQQGQQQRQRFAE
-360 EQLAVAAN
+360 EQLAVATN
-368 PRDAQASD
+368 PRDAQVGE
-376 RSAPRGDSD
+376 RSSPRGDSD